1 MSLFFRVICGTQEV
15 LSSAL
20 PFLPSK
26 KASSGSSDSDF
37 DFGSAN
43 SLPDIVDP
51 PMRESPVPGLVRL
64 QREILENRG
73 TGRQLPPVDPRINP
87 LQTSKQLPVD
97 SRINPLQVSK
107 QLPVDSRL
115 LDNRGTSKQL
125 PVDLRINP
133 LQTSKQSSLDSRILE
148 NRGPPADSSIKPE
161 SVVPLVTSE
170 AGPGCED
177 LKDSGIVKRLK
188 MELEAKSTGAGLPES
203 SSPPEEAH
211 KRLPE
216 ESHGLHRDRQGKRC
230 PELREEAQ
238 TRPEEAH
245 WVGGGDPL
253 KRAPPTPH
261 RKASL
266 DLSFVQRKLRLG
278 QPAPVIRPAFG
289 IPPADPRVAEIPPA
303 GLARKLRK
311 QQGSS
316 HPLSKLIKQRH
327 PNPLYNTM

>member
-1 MSLFFRVICGTQEV
+1 MICGTHEV

-51 PMRESPVPGLVRL
+51 LPGPPMRESPVPGLVRL

-73 TGRQLPPVDPRINP
+73 TGRQLPVDSRINP
-87 LQTSKQLPVD
+87 LQNSKQLPVDSRTGNNPLQAIKQLPVD
-97 SRINPLQVSK
+97 SRINPLQANKQLPLDSRINPHQTNK
-107 QLPVDSRL
+107 QLPVDSR
-115 LDNRGTSKQL
+115 
-125 PVDLRINP
+125 INP
-133 LQTSKQSSLDSRILE
+133 LQASKQSSLDSRMLE
-148 NRGPPADSSIKPE
+148 NTGSDSSSKPA
-161 SVVPLVTSE
+161 VPLVTSE
-170 AGPGCED
+170 GGPGCEE

-188 MELEAKSTGAGLPES
+188 MELEAKSGLSEP

-211 KRLPE
+211 QRLHE
-216 ESHGLHRDRQGKRC
+216 ESHGLHRDRKRC
-230 PELREEAQ
+230 PELQEAQ
-238 TRPEEAH
+238 VRPEDH
-245 WVGGGDPL
+245 H

-289 IPPADPRVAEIPPA
+289 MPPADPCIAEIPPM
-303 GLARKLRK
+303 GLTRKLRK